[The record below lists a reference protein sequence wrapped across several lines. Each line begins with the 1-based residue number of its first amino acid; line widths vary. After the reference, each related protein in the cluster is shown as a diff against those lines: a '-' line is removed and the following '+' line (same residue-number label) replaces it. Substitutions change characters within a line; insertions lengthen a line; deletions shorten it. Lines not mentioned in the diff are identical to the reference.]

1 MTPAEMASEGR
12 RLSKQLDGALG
23 LLKEQIVAAA
33 EAERDYRKAKAQAWV
48 TAPDDTAKAKEAWVD
63 GSTADLR
70 HTRDIAEGMVRA
82 CHQAI
87 RSRQQQ
93 ISLLQSVASAHKAEA
108 EFARTGPM
116 GAA

>member
-1 MTPAEMASEGR
+1 MAQEGR

-23 LLKEQIVAAA
+23 MLKEQIVAAA
-33 EAERDYRKAKAQAWV
+33 DAERDYRKAKAESWVVAPEGTAQARQAWV
-48 TAPDDTAKAKEAWVD
+48 E
-63 GSTADLR
+63 GETADLR
-70 HTRDIAEGMVRA
+70 HRRDIAEGMVRA

-116 GAA
+116 EAA